1 MRMSDHFP
9 LPLHADI
16 PAGETLAFRTTGAAA
31 EAAVHAVN
39 HHDAL
44 VDRVAVLELALSNAG
59 ANFLSPDIVLQVC
72 SEALNNDK

>member
-1 MRMSDHFP
+1 MRMSDRFP

-16 PAGETLAFRTTGAAA
+16 PAGETLAFDTTGAAA

-44 VDRVAVLELALSNAG
+44 VEALSAILSENAIIHSQRRT
-59 ANFLSPDIVLQVC
+59 AS
-72 SEALNNDK
+72 ALLEQIKNDK